1 MDVTFIDR
9 ALGSG
14 IPYITY
20 AIPFFFLLIGLEFAA
35 GLALH
40 RDDYRLNDSLS
51 DLGCGIADQ
60 VIGIFL
66 KTAVFAGYLW
76 CYQFVSVREW
86 NVVAVETYSSG
97 GKWAAAVALLL
108 GVDLGYYWFHR
119 ISHERNLPW
128 AGHVVHHSSEE
139 YNLTVALRQGAT
151 QSLFSWVFYLPL
163 ALLGFPP
170 LWFLAVSAFDTLY
183 QFWIHTRV
191 IDRLGWLEWVL
202 NTPSHHRVHHAR
214 NAQYLDKNYAGVLIV
229 WDRWFGTFEPE
240 VEPPVYGLTKPL
252 DSWNPVWAN
261 LHVWADLVRD
271 AWMAPRWADKLRVWV
286 APQGW
291 RPAGLPARA
300 PAPAVDPAHVVRY
313 DARAPVRVSLYVS
326 LQFLVTLG
334 FAVSLLVSA
343 PSRTDVLTLAA
354 SVVFVLWSLGN
365 GAGLTERRWWAGA
378 SEALRLAAAGALAL
392 HALATKPIA
401 IPATL
406 VLGGVALSALWLLGC
421 RAWLRQVRDEVDTA
435 SLAAQG

>member
-60 VIGIFL
+60 VIGLFL

-76 CYQFVSVREW
+76 CYQFVTVREW
-86 NVVAVETYSSG
+86 NLVAVETYSAG

-191 IDRLGWLEWVL
+191 IDRLGPLEWVL

-271 AWMAPRWADKLRVWV
+271 AWMAPRWADKLRVWI

-291 RPAGLPARA
+291 RPAGVPARTP
-300 PAPAVDPAHVVRY
+300 PAPLDPAHVDRY
-313 DARAPVRVSLYVS
+313 DARAPTRVSLYVS
-326 LQFLVTLG
+326 LQFLATLG
-334 FAVSLLVSA
+334 FAVSLLVTA
-343 PSRTDVLTLAA
+343 PQRTDHAVLVA
-354 SVVFVLWSLGN
+354 SVAFVLWSLSN

-378 SEALRLAAAGALAL
+378 SESLRLAVVTTLAIVALASDPSPRRGGL
-392 HALATKPIA
+392 ILAA
-401 IPATL
+401 A
-406 VLGGVALSALWLLGC
+406 VVSALWLHGC
-421 RAWLRQVRDEVDTA
+421 REWLRAPQAPVDA
-435 SLAAQG
+435 GAVAGQG

>member
-1 MDVTFIDR
+1 VSFIDR

-20 AIPFFFLLIGLEFAA
+20 AIPVFFLLIGIELVA
-35 GLALH
+35 GLLLH

-60 VIGIFL
+60 VIGLFL
-66 KTAVFAGYLW
+66 KTGVFAGYLW
-76 CYQFVSVREW
+76 CYRFVTAREW
-86 NVVAVETYSSG
+86 NLVDVASYSAT
-97 GKWAAAVALLL
+97 GKWAAAIALLL

-151 QSLFSWVFYLPL
+151 QSLFSWIFYLPL

-214 NAQYLDKNYAGVLIV
+214 NPQYLDRNYAGVLIV

-240 VEPPVYGLTKPL
+240 IETPVYGLTKPL
-252 DSWNPVWAN
+252 NSWNPVWAN

-271 AWMAPRWADKLRVWV
+271 TLHAPRWRDKLRVWI

-291 RPAGLPARA
+291 RPAGITPRA
-300 PAPAVDPAHVVRY
+300 GAQPFDASTITRY
-313 DARAPVRVSLYVS
+313 DARSPTSVSLYVS
-326 LQFLVTLG
+326 LHFLVTLG

-343 PSRTDVLTLAA
+343 PRRTDTLTIAA
-354 SVVFVLWSLGN
+354 SVAFVLWSLGN
-365 GAGLTERRWWAGA
+365 GAGLTERRWWATG
-378 SEALRLAAAGALAL
+378 SEAARLALA
-392 HALATKPIA
+392 
-401 IPATL
+401 ATL
-406 VLGGVALSALWLLGC
+406 AIVAVSTHQHVTAALFVLGGAITSAGWMLSF
-421 RAWLRQVRDEVDTA
+421 RDWLRVSRPIDA
-435 SLAAQG
+435 GAAVGQS

>member
-1 MDVTFIDR
+1 MDLTFVDR

-20 AIPFFFLLIGLEFAA
+20 AIPIFFLLIGIEFVA
-35 GLALH
+35 GLVLD

-60 VIGIFL
+60 VVGIFL
-66 KTAVFAGYLW
+66 KTGVFAGYLW
-76 CYQFVSVREW
+76 CFQFVTTRGW
-86 NVVAVETYSSG
+86 NLVDVSSYSPA
-97 GKWAAAVALLL
+97 GKWAAAIALLL
-108 GVDLGYYWFHR
+108 GVDLAYYWFHR
-119 ISHERNLPW
+119 VSHERNLPW

-214 NAQYLDKNYAGVLIV
+214 NPKYLDRNYAGVLIV
-229 WDRWFGTFEPE
+229 WDRWFGTFQAEDE
-240 VEPPVYGLTKPL
+240 APVYGLTKPL
-252 DSWNPVWAN
+252 ASWNPVWAN
-261 LHVWADLVRD
+261 LHVWADLARD
-271 AWMAPRWADKLRVWV
+271 AWMAPRLSDKLRVWI

-291 RPAGLPARA
+291 RPEGVPARPSA
-300 PAPAVDPAHVVRY
+300 EPVDLAHAERY
-313 DARAPVRVSLYVS
+313 DVRAPTRVSLYVS
-326 LQFLVTLG
+326 LHFLVTLG
-334 FAVSLLVSA
+334 FAVSLLVS
-343 PSRTDVLTLAA
+343 SREVSNPVVVAA
-354 SVVFVLWSLGN
+354 SVAFVLWSLGN
-365 GAGLTERRWWAGA
+365 GAGLTERRWWASA
-378 SEALRLAAAGALAL
+378 SEGMRLAVAAAIGLHLASSD
-392 HALATKPIA
+392 ADSIRGG
-401 IPATL
+401 L
-406 VLGGVALSALWLLGC
+406 VLGGVAVSA
-421 RAWLRQVRDEVDTA
+421 AWLSTCRDWLRVARRGMDAHPIAE
-435 SLAAQG
+435 QG